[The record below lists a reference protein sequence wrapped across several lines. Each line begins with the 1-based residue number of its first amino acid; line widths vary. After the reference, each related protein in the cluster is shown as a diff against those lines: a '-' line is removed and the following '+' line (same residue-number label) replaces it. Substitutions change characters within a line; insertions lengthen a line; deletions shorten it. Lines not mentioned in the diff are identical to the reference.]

1 MYILSGVFFLLL
13 IMIKFFEKYV
23 PSPLS
28 IAFLLTG
35 FTFLLALFITKPADT
50 ILSDYAIKLMMDW
63 QKGLWDT
70 SSGGLYFGFQMMLI
84 LILGH
89 SLALTPLAS
98 TLLARLTNYCTTTA
112 NSALIIAFSTML
124 VSYFN
129 WGMGLIF
136 GALLAR
142 KVAEHFSNQ
151 NKPLNYGLIG
161 AAAYSGMLIWHGGIS
176 GSAPTKAME
185 EHALTSM
192 MHNAGYEISS
202 QLPDSVEISHTL
214 FSSLNLFTALAL
226 LIAIPLS
233 LWYLG
238 KRSNGY
244 QLTMFA
250 ASEPVEKA
258 HTKENEQL
266 IDRSKLVGIT
276 IGLVILTIAIL
287 VGWNY
292 KGQHATGFISV
303 NFINLSL
310 LGLALLLHRSIAS
323 FLKSIDQSISDA
335 SGILIQFPLYFGIM
349 GIMSGSGLI
358 QEISNW
364 LTAAASANSLPI
376 LSFFS
381 AGIVNFFVPSG
392 GGQWYIQGPMLIQS
406 ALELGVSIPKTIM
419 ALSYG
424 DQWTNMLQPFW
435 ALPLMGITRLKA
447 GELLPYTF
455 ILFLIGGIIFLSA
468 LLIF

>member
-1 MYILSGVFFLLL
+1 MLFLFLR
-13 IMIKFFEKYV
+13 MIKFFEKYI

-28 IAFLLTG
+28 IAFMLTG
-35 FTFLLALFITKPADT
+35 FTFVLAFFVTRPSEYGAVDYVVKLAL
-50 ILSDYAIKLMMDW
+50 DW

-70 SSGGLYFGFQMMLI
+70 STGGLYFGFQMMLI

-89 SLALTPLAS
+89 SLALTPFISRILI
-98 TLLARLTNYCTTTA
+98 RLTDWCTTTA

-142 KVAEHFSNQ
+142 KVGERFSAQ
-151 NKPLNYGLIG
+151 QKPLNYGLIG

-185 EHALTSM
+185 ENAVRAM
-192 MHNAGYEISS
+192 MENAGYMVDT
-202 QLPDSVEISHTL
+202 QLPESISISETL
-214 FSSLNLFTALAL
+214 FSSLNAFTALIL
-226 LIAIPLS
+226 LVLVPLL
-233 LWYLG
+233 LWYIG
-238 KRSNGY
+238 TKSSGNIP
-244 QLTMFA
+244 
-250 ASEPVEKA
+250 PVFPVDSQEKDA
-258 HTKENEQL
+258 FPESKVQAM
-266 IDRSKLVGIT
+266 DRSMWFGT
-276 IGLVILTIAIL
+276 AIGLVIIGVAML
-287 VGWNY
+287 VAMRYEGAN
-292 KGQHATGFISV
+292 ATGFISV

-310 LGLALLLHRSIAS
+310 LGLTLLLHRSVRS
-323 FLKSIDQSISDA
+323 FLRSIDQSISDA

-358 QEISNW
+358 QEISTW
-364 LTAAASANSLPI
+364 LTTAASASTFPLF
-376 LSFFS
+376 SFIS
-381 AGIVNFFVPSG
+381 AGVVNFFVPSG

-406 ALELGVSIPKTIM
+406 ALDLGVSIPKTIM

-447 GELLPYTF
+447 GELLPYTL
-455 ILFLIGGIIFLSA
+455 ILFVIGGIVFLSG
-468 LLIF
+468 LLLF

>member
-1 MYILSGVFFLLL
+1 
-13 IMIKFFEKYV
+13 MIKFFEKYI

-28 IAFLLTG
+28 IAFLLTIL
-35 FTFLLALFITKPADT
+35 TFLLAFIFTRP
-50 ILSDYAIKLMMDW
+50 SDYDSGQYAIKLTLDW

-70 SSGGLYFGFQMMLI
+70 STGGLYFGFQMMLI
-84 LILGH
+84 LVLGH
-89 SLALTPLAS
+89 SLALTPFVSEILN
-98 TLLARLTNYCTTTA
+98 RLTQYCTTTA
-112 NSALIIAFSTML
+112 NSAFTIALSTML

-142 KVAEHFSNQ
+142 KVGERFAAQ
-151 NKPLNYGLIG
+151 QQPLNYGLIG

-185 EHALTSM
+185 ENAIRSM
-192 MHNAGYEISS
+192 MENAGYQVSN
-202 QLPDSVEISHTL
+202 QLPESVSIAETL
-214 FSSLNLFTALAL
+214 FSSLNQFTALTLLVLVPLLLYYVGKQSRSHNIPAFPDASSSEMNLPEKKVQTFDRSNLFGTAIGL
-226 LIAIPLS
+226 LIIA
-233 LWYLG
+233 
-238 KRSNGY
+238 
-244 QLTMFA
+244 TAM
-250 ASEPVEKA
+250 
-258 HTKENEQL
+258 
-266 IDRSKLVGIT
+266 LV
-276 IGLVILTIAIL
+276 A
-287 VGWNY
+287 WDY
-292 KGQHATGFISV
+292 KGSSATGFISV

-310 LGLALLLHRSIAS
+310 LGLTIFLHRSIYS
-323 FLKSIDQSISDA
+323 FLRSIDHAISDA

-358 QEISNW
+358 QEMSAW
-364 LTAAASANSLPI
+364 MTVTASPETFHVF
-376 LSFFS
+376 SFLS
-381 AGIVNFFVPSG
+381 AGLVNFFVPSG

-406 ALELGVSIPKTIM
+406 ALDLGVSIPKTIM

-455 ILFLIGGIIFLSA
+455 VLFLIGGIIFLSG
-468 LLIF
+468 LLLF